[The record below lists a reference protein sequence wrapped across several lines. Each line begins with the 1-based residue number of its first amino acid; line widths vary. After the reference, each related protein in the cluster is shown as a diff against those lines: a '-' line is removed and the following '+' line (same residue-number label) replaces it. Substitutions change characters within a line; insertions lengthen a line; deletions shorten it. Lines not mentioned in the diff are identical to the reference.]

1 MKKSPLYPWLLV
13 FALLL
18 SPPARA
24 LGAEPQLV
32 IDTGGHKAKIKD
44 VMFTPDG
51 RQLISVSND
60 KTIRIWDTGSGELL
74 RTLRG
79 QTGAGPEG
87 KLFAGALSPDG
98 RWLAVGGWL
107 PGRPKSRDAIRL
119 IDLKA
124 PPGTPVRLLKGHTNA
139 VLSLAFSPDGQR
151 ILSGSGDDTA
161 RLWDVSTPLDT
172 GPSTALE
179 AGVSTPLDTGVSTP
193 LDTGVSTALEAGLQT
208 GKTLKI
214 LRGHEAP
221 IYAVAFSPDGARL
234 VTGSDDHTLRLW
246 DGDGNLVKVL
256 TGHTDDVMA
265 AAFTPD
271 GKYLLSGGYDKSIRL
286 WDAGTGA
293 FIKVLAKQEKRVA
306 GISVSPDGKKVI
318 VGNGAAY
325 GPFNVDVF
333 AIPSGERLRRFT
345 EHENIVLATAISPP
359 DDQGR
364 QLAAT
369 GGGSDQEIYLWDL
382 ATGEIRHKLMG
393 KGNIIWSVGFAR
405 DGGSLAWGKVG
416 RADPN
421 PFVFTELQHRFQ
433 LRQGSAAGFDPTWGG
448 RVTDESR
455 YSRAIQQ
462 VGTTRIG
469 TANGQIHPQLEILQ
483 NGRVTHT
490 ITLGPTDGEHHRSL
504 TLTPD
509 GRTVVSGGSW
519 GFIASYDVA
528 TGKKRQ
534 DFIGHTGD
542 VWAVAPSPDGRFLV
556 SGSDDQTVRLWELAT
571 GKALLTLFPAA
582 DGEWVTWTPE
592 GYYTASLNGDRLIG
606 WHINQGENK
615 LALYYP
621 AERFAGRFRKPRV
634 VANYLATGGDI
645 DEAIRLAN
653 LELPRRE
660 RVEQTSSADLLAL
673 APPMVMI
680 AQPFEREFTTHTAR
694 LTLKAEARSI
704 NQEPVTGIWVTV
716 NGRRPGEGGTRSFPE
731 GTRRARLQLALTLEP
746 GENHIAVYAKNQHS
760 QSEAEMVR
768 ATWSG
773 GGQPDPDKPDL
784 YLLAI
789 GVSEYANPDYRLA
802 YADDDAKAMDRML
815 KAQEGKL
822 YGRVQTHL
830 LTDDKADRGSVL
842 DGLDWLL
849 RESTQRDVS
858 VIFIAGHGMKDER
871 DEYYFLPHDADSERL
886 RRNGVEWSDFQDT
899 LEKLPGLR
907 WLLADTCHSG
917 GITGK
922 RGATPLGNS
931 DITDALRDLR
941 KAADGVVVM
950 TASTG
955 RELSVEDKE
964 WGHGA
969 FTLALLEGLEQAK
982 ANFPPPDE
990 RIDIKELDL
999 YVTKRVKELTG
1010 GRQHPM
1016 TEIPKVVRNFPVGI
1030 VD

>member
-18 SPPARA
+18 SPPAQA

-32 IDTGGHKAKIKD
+32 IDTGGHKAKIQD
-44 VMFTPDG
+44 VLFTPDG
-51 RQLISVSND
+51 RQLISVSDD

-79 QTGAGPEG
+79 QMGAGHEG

-98 RWLAVGGWL
+98 RWLAVGGMV
-107 PGRPKSRDAIRL
+107 GTGTKYQDAIRL
-119 IDLKA
+119 IDLQA
-124 PPGTPVRLLKGHTNA
+124 PPDTPLRLLKGHSN
-139 VLSLAFSPDGQR
+139 VILSLAFSPDGQR
-151 ILSGSGDDTA
+151 LLSGSGDDTA
-161 RLWDVSTPLDT
+161 RLWDLSTP
-172 GPSTALE
+172 LE
-179 AGVSTPLDTGVSTP
+179 AGVSTALDT
-193 LDTGVSTALEAGLQT
+193 GLQT
-208 GKTLKI
+208 GKTLQI
-214 LRGHEAP
+214 LRGHTDD

-246 DGDGNLVKVL
+246 DGDGNPIKVL

-293 FIKVLAKQEKRVA
+293 FIKQLAKQDSRVGSLA
-306 GISVSPDGKKVI
+306 ISPDGKKVLS
-318 VGNGAAY
+318 GPAY
-325 GPFNVDVF
+325 APHTVNVF
-333 AIPSGERLRRFT
+333 AIPSGQRLLRFT
-345 EHENIVLATAISPP
+345 KHKNTVIATAISPP

-364 QLAAT
+364 KLAAT
-369 GGGSDQEIYLWDL
+369 GGGSDNEIYLWDL
-382 ATGEIRHKLMG
+382 ATGEIRHKLVG
-393 KGNIIWSVGFAR
+393 KGNPIWSVGFAR
-405 DGGSLAWGKVG
+405 DGGSLAWGNENT
-416 RADPN
+416 RY
-421 PFVFTELQHRFQ
+421 VFFDKGPLQHRFQ

-448 RVTDESR
+448 RVTDDSR

-462 VGTTRIG
+462 VGTTRIR
-469 TANGQIHPQLEILQ
+469 TANGQIHRTLEILQ
-483 NGRVTHT
+483 DGRVTHT
-490 ITLGPTDGEHHRSL
+490 ITRGSTDGYDHRSL
-504 TLTPD
+504 TLTLD
-509 GRTVVSGGSW
+509 GKTVVSGGMN
-519 GFIASYDVA
+519 GVITSYDVA

-534 DFIGHTGD
+534 EFIGHTGD

-556 SGSDDQTVRLWELAT
+556 SGSADQTVRLWELAT
-571 GKALLTLFPAA
+571 GKLLLTIFPAA
-582 DGEWVTWTPE
+582 DGEWVAWTPE

-615 LALYYP
+615 LARYYP

-768 ATWSG
+768 VTWSG

-802 YADDDAKAMDRML
+802 YADDDAKAMARAL

>member
-18 SPPARA
+18 SPPTRA
-24 LGAEPQLV
+24 LDAEPQLV
-32 IDTGGHKAKIKD
+32 IDSGGHKAVIND
-44 VMFTPDG
+44 VLFTPDG
-51 RQLISVSND
+51 RQLISVSDD

-79 QTGAGPEG
+79 QMGAGDDG

-98 RWLAVGGWL
+98 RWLAVGGKTGNPNDRW
-107 PGRPKSRDAIRL
+107 IRL
-119 IDLKA
+119 IDLEA
-124 PPGTPVRLLKGHTNA
+124 PPDTPLRLLKGHTN
-139 VLSLAFSPDGQR
+139 VILGLAFSPDGQR
-151 ILSGSGDDTA
+151 LLSGSADKTA

-179 AGVSTPLDTGVSTP
+179 AGVSTPLDTG
-193 LDTGVSTALEAGLQT
+193 LQT
-208 GKTLKI
+208 GKSLQI
-214 LRGHEAP
+214 LRGHTDD
-221 IYAVAFSPDGARL
+221 IYAVAFSSPDKKGGQRL
-234 VTGSDDHTLRLW
+234 VTGSLDHTLRLW
-246 DGDGNLVKVL
+246 DKDGNPVKVL
-256 TGHTDDVMA
+256 AGHTDKVLA

-271 GKYLLSGGYDKSIRL
+271 GRYLLSGSWDQTIRL
-286 WDAGTGA
+286 WDADTGA
-293 FIKVLAKQEKRVA
+293 FIKKLAEQDSWVVSLA
-306 GISVSPDGKKVI
+306 ISPDGKKVLTGSGSAPI
-318 VGNGAAY
+318 ANY
-325 GPFNVDVF
+325 VF
-333 AIPSGERLRRFT
+333 AIPSGQRLRRFT
-345 EHENIVLATAISPP
+345 EHENAVIATAISPP

-369 GGGSDQEIYLWDL
+369 GGGSDNEISLWDL
-382 ATGEIRHKLMG
+382 ETGEVRHKLVG
-393 KGNIIWSVGFAR
+393 KGNPIWSVGFAR
-405 DGGSLAWGKVG
+405 DGGSLAWGKEP
-416 RADPN
+416 DYSTPN
-421 PFVFTELQHRFQ
+421 ALIYRGPLQQRFQ
-433 LRQGSAAGFDPTWGG
+433 LRQGPTAGFDPTWGG
-448 RVTDESR
+448 RVTDES
-455 YSRAIQQ
+455 YLRAIEQ
-462 VGTTRIG
+462 VGDTRIR
-469 TANGQIHPQLEILQ
+469 TANGQIHPQLEILKD
-483 NGRVTHT
+483 GRVTHT
-490 ITLGPTDGEHHRSL
+490 ITLGPTDGNHHRSL

-534 DFIGHTGD
+534 EFIGHTGD

-556 SGSDDQTVRLWELAT
+556 SGGSDQTVRLWELAT
-571 GKALLTLFPAA
+571 GKALLTIFPAS
-582 DGEWVTWTPE
+582 DGEWVAWTPE

-615 LALYYP
+615 LARYYP

-673 APPMVMI
+673 APPVVFI
-680 AQPFEREFTTHTAR
+680 GEPFQREFTTDKAR

-704 NQEPVTGIWVTV
+704 NREPVTGIWVTV
-716 NGRRPGEGGTRSFPE
+716 NGRRPGEEGTRSFPE

-746 GENHIAVYAKNQHS
+746 GENHIAVYAKNQHG

-768 ATWSG
+768 VIRSG
-773 GGQPDPDKPDL
+773 GGKSDPDKRDL

-789 GVSEYANPDYRLA
+789 GVSEYTNPDYRLD
-802 YADDDAKAMDRML
+802 YADDDARAMARAL
-815 KAQEGKL
+815 QAQEGKL
-822 YGRVQTHL
+822 YGRVRTHL
-830 LTDDKADRGSVL
+830 LTDGEANRGSVL

-922 RGATPLGNS
+922 RGVTPLGNS

-955 RELSVEDKE
+955 RELSVEDRE

-1016 TEIPKVVRNFPVGI
+1016 TEIPRVVPNFPVGI

>member
-18 SPPARA
+18 SPPAQA

-32 IDTGGHKAKIKD
+32 IDTGGHKAKIQD
-44 VMFTPDG
+44 VLFTPDG
-51 RQLISVSND
+51 RQLISVSDD

-79 QTGAGPEG
+79 QMGAGHEG

-98 RWLAVGGWL
+98 RWLAVGGMV
-107 PGRPKSRDAIRL
+107 GTGTKYQDAIRL
-119 IDLKA
+119 IDLQA
-124 PPGTPVRLLKGHTNA
+124 PPDTPLRLLKGHSN
-139 VLSLAFSPDGQR
+139 VILSLAFSPDGQR
-151 ILSGSGDDTA
+151 LLSGSGDDTA
-161 RLWDVSTPLDT
+161 RLWDLSTP
-172 GPSTALE
+172 LE
-179 AGVSTPLDTGVSTP
+179 AGVSTALDT
-193 LDTGVSTALEAGLQT
+193 GLQT
-208 GKTLKI
+208 GKTLQI
-214 LRGHEAP
+214 LRGHTDD

-246 DGDGNLVKVL
+246 DGDGNPIKVL

-293 FIKVLAKQEKRVA
+293 FIKQLAKQDSRVGSLA
-306 GISVSPDGKKVI
+306 ISPDGKKVLS
-318 VGNGAAY
+318 GPAY
-325 GPFNVDVF
+325 APHTVNVF
-333 AIPSGERLRRFT
+333 AIPSGQRLLRFT
-345 EHENIVLATAISPP
+345 KHKNTVIATAISPP

-364 QLAAT
+364 KLAAT
-369 GGGSDQEIYLWDL
+369 GGGNDKEIYLWDL
-382 ATGEIRHKLMG
+382 ATGEIRHKLVG
-393 KGNIIWSVGFAR
+393 KGNPIWSVGFAR
-405 DGGSLAWGKVG
+405 DGGSLAWGNENT
-416 RADPN
+416 RY
-421 PFVFTELQHRFQ
+421 VFFDKGPLQHRFQ

-448 RVTDESR
+448 RVTDDSR

-462 VGTTRIG
+462 VGTTRIR
-469 TANGQIHPQLEILQ
+469 TANGQIHRTLEILQ
-483 NGRVTHT
+483 DGRVTHT
-490 ITLGPTDGEHHRSL
+490 ITLGPTDGYHHSSL

-509 GRTVVSGGSW
+509 GRTVISGGGW

-534 DFIGHTGD
+534 EFIGHTGD

-556 SGSDDQTVRLWELAT
+556 SGSADQTVRLWELAT
-571 GKALLTLFPAA
+571 GKLLLTIFPAA
-582 DGEWVTWTPE
+582 DGEWVAWTPE

-615 LALYYP
+615 LARYYP

-768 ATWSG
+768 VTWSG

-802 YADDDAKAMDRML
+802 YADDDAKAMARAL